1 MKKVLSILALSGVVF
16 AVTDGGAA
24 NSVQK
29 TADNCVNAHAIL
41 MASSSGNHGTYWEAI
56 QGVIASRR
64 GSWTV
69 VSDYEPGVAQKISFR
84 QYDTKFTTG
93 GTAYV
98 AHCGEG
104 ATCNLLAEAVL
115 KRYPESGSPSV
126 WCGEVP
132 HILDNPQSASVQ

>member
-1 MKKVLSILALSGVVF
+1 MKKLLGILALSGVVF

-24 NSVQK
+24 NSVQR
-29 TADNCVNAHAIL
+29 TADNCMNAHAIL
-41 MASSSGNHGTYWEAI
+41 MASESGNHATYWEAI
-56 QGVIASRR
+56 QGVVNSRR

-84 QYDTKFTTG
+84 QYDTKFKEG

-104 ATCNLLAEAVL
+104 ATCNQLAEVVL

-132 HILDNPQSASVQ
+132 HILDNPQSGSVQ